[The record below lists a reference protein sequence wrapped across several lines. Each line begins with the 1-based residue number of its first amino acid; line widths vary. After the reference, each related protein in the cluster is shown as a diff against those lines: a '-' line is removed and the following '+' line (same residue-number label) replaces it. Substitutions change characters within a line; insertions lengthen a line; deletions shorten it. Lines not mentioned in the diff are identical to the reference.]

1 MASTIQ
7 VDKITDLGGNTII
20 SSNGSGTFTS
30 NLPASAPNV
39 STATGTLPI
48 ANGGTG
54 AATLAAAGLAN
65 TPAFAAYLATDSDQ
79 SISDSTT
86 TKIEF
91 EAERFDT
98 AGAFDT
104 STHRFTV
111 PAGQGGKYY
120 IVVKAKCSS
129 SQQNDIVGI
138 YIHIYKNGS
147 SYHSVGYTGAGFI
160 SGTKYPILG
169 MGILCSSVL
178 ELAAG
183 DYVEGYGYIKT
194 NGAGTPKFQEGD
206 DAATYMEGFKLIG

>member
-1 MASTIQ
+1 MGTLF
-7 VDKITDLGGNTII
+7 VDKLDPQ
-20 SSNGSGTFTS
+20 SGTSLEIGSSGDTITIPS
-30 NLPASAPNV
+30 G
-39 STATGTLPI
+39 ATITNNGTQTGF
-48 ANGGTG
+48 GGT
-54 AATLAAAGLAN
+54 N

-120 IVVKAKCSS
+120 IVVKAKCGS
-129 SQQNDIVGI
+129 SQQNDIVGVFV
-138 YIHIYKNGS
+138 HIYKNGS
-147 SYHSVGYTGAGFI
+147 SYHSVGMTGAGFI

-169 MGILCSSVL
+169 IGVLCSSVL
-178 ELAAG
+178 ELGVG

-194 NGAGTPKFQEGD
+194 NGSGTPKFQEGD
-206 DAATYMEGFKLIG
+206 DASTYMEGFKLVE

>member
-1 MASTIQ
+1 MVSKIKVNEIIKQSGSTI
-7 VDKITDLGGNTII
+7 TIGESGDTI
-20 SSNGSGTFTS
+20 SIPSG
-30 NLPASAPNV
+30 
-39 STATGTLPI
+39 
-48 ANGGTG
+48 
-54 AATLAAAGLAN
+54 ATLNSAGTNTLTGISN
-65 TPAFAAYLATDSDQ
+65 TPAFAAYLANDSDQ

-91 EAERFDT
+91 EEERFDT

-120 IVVKAKCSS
+120 IVVKVKCGST
-129 SQQNDIVGI
+129 QQNDIVGAFV
-138 YIHIYKNGS
+138 HIYKNGS

-169 MGILCSSVL
+169 MGVLCSSVL
-178 ELAAG
+178 ELAEG
-183 DYVEGYGYIKT
+183 DYIEGYGYIKT

-206 DAATYMEGFKLIG
+206 DASTYMEGFKLIGA

>member
-1 MASTIQ
+1 MVSQIKVNEIIKQSGSTI
-7 VDKITDLGGNTII
+7 TIGESGDTI
-20 SSNGSGTFTS
+20 SIPSG
-30 NLPASAPNV
+30 
-39 STATGTLPI
+39 
-48 ANGGTG
+48 
-54 AATLAAAGLAN
+54 ATLNSAGTNTLTGISN
-65 TPAFAAYLATDSDQ
+65 TPAFAAYLANDSDQ

-86 TKIEF
+86 TKIQF

-98 AGAFDT
+98 AGAYDT
-104 STHRFTV
+104 SNYRFTC
-111 PAGQGGKYY
+111 PTGQAGKYY

-138 YIHIYKNGS
+138 YVHIYKNGS

-169 MGILCSSVL
+169 MGVLCSSVL
-178 ELAAG
+178 ELAEG
-183 DYVEGYGYIKT
+183 DYIEGYGYIKT

>member
-65 TPAFAAYLATDSDQ
+65 TPAFAAYLSTDSAQ

-86 TKIEF
+86 TKIQF
-91 EAERFDT
+91 DAERIDT
-98 AGAFDT
+98 AGAYDT
-104 STHRFTV
+104 TNYKFVV
-111 PAGQGGKYY
+111 PSGQAGKYF
-120 IVVKAKCSS
+120 IVCKVKCGS
-129 SQQNDIVGI
+129 SQQNDIVGA
-138 YIHIYKNGS
+138 YVHIYKNGAT
-147 SYHSVGYTGAGFI
+147 YHSVGYTGAGFI

-169 MGILCSSVL
+169 MGLLCSTVID
-178 ELAAG
+178 LAVN
-183 DYVEGYGYIKT
+183 DYIEGYGYIKT
-194 NGAGTPKFQEGD
+194 NGSGTPKFQEGND
-206 DAATYMEGFKLIG
+206 QSTWIEGFKLL

>member
-1 MASTIQ
+1 MGTLF
-7 VDKITDLGGNTII
+7 VDKLDPQ
-20 SSNGSGTFTS
+20 SGTALEIGSSGDTITIPS
-30 NLPASAPNV
+30 G
-39 STATGTLPI
+39 ATITNNGTQTGF
-48 ANGGTG
+48 GGT
-54 AATLAAAGLAN
+54 N

-91 EAERFDT
+91 EEERFDT

-120 IVVKAKCSS
+120 IVVKVKCGST
-129 SQQNDIVGI
+129 QQNDIVGAFV
-138 YIHIYKNGS
+138 HIYKNGS

-169 MGILCSSVL
+169 IGVLCSSVL
-178 ELAAG
+178 ELGVG

-194 NGAGTPKFQEGD
+194 NGSGTPKFQEGD
-206 DAATYMEGFKLIG
+206 DASTYMEGFKIIE

>member
-1 MASTIQ
+1 MGTLF
-7 VDKITDLGGNTII
+7 VDKLDPQ
-20 SSNGSGTFTS
+20 SGTALEIGSSGDTITIPS
-30 NLPASAPNV
+30 G
-39 STATGTLPI
+39 ATITNNGTQTGF
-48 ANGGTG
+48 GGT
-54 AATLAAAGLAN
+54 N

-120 IVVKAKCSS
+120 IVVKAKCGS
-129 SQQNDIVGI
+129 SQQNDIVGVFV
-138 YIHIYKNGS
+138 HIYKNGS
-147 SYHSVGYTGAGFI
+147 SYHSVGMTGAGFI

-169 MGILCSSVL
+169 IGVLCSSVL
-178 ELAAG
+178 ELGVG

-194 NGAGTPKFQEGD
+194 NGSGTPKFQEGD
-206 DAATYMEGFKLIG
+206 DASTYMEGFKLVE

>member
-1 MASTIQ
+1 MASTIY
-7 VDKITDLGGNTII
+7 VDKVDPA
-20 SSNGSGTFTS
+20 SGTALELGSSGDTLTVPS
-30 NLPASAPNV
+30 GATLAIASGGTLAN
-39 STATGTLPI
+39 SGTATGV
-48 ANGGTG
+48 GGT
-54 AATLAAAGLAN
+54 N

-120 IVVKAKCSS
+120 IVVKAKCGS
-129 SQQNDIVGI
+129 SQQNDIVGAFV
-138 YIHIYKNGS
+138 HIYKNGS
-147 SYHSVGYTGAGFI
+147 SYHSVGQTGAGFI

-169 MGILCSSVL
+169 MGVLCSSVL
-178 ELAAG
+178 ELAEG
-183 DYVEGYGYIKT
+183 DYIEGYGYIKT

-206 DAATYMEGFKLIG
+206 DAATYMEGFKIIE

>member
-1 MASTIQ
+1 MGTLF
-7 VDKITDLGGNTII
+7 VDKLDPQ
-20 SSNGSGTFTS
+20 SGTSLEIGSSGDTITIPS
-30 NLPASAPNV
+30 G
-39 STATGTLPI
+39 ATITNNGTQTGF
-48 ANGGTG
+48 GGT
-54 AATLAAAGLAN
+54 N

-120 IVVKAKCSS
+120 IVVKAKCGS
-129 SQQNDIVGI
+129 SQQNDIVGVFV
-138 YIHIYKNGS
+138 HIYKNGS
-147 SYHSVGYTGAGFI
+147 SYHSVGMTGAGFI

-169 MGILCSSVL
+169 IGVLCSSVL
-178 ELAAG
+178 ELGVG

-194 NGAGTPKFQEGD
+194 NGSGTPKFQEGD
-206 DAATYMEGFKLIG
+206 DASTYMEGFKIIE

>member
-1 MASTIQ
+1 MVSQLKVNEIIKQSGSSITIGESG
-7 VDKITDLGGNTII
+7 DTISI
-20 SSNGSGTFTS
+20 PSG
-30 NLPASAPNV
+30 
-39 STATGTLPI
+39 
-48 ANGGTG
+48 
-54 AATLAAAGLAN
+54 ATLNSAGTNTLTGISN
-65 TPAFAAYLATDSDQ
+65 TPAFAAYLANDSDQ

-86 TKIEF
+86 TKIQF

-98 AGAFDT
+98 AGAYDT
-104 STHRFTV
+104 SNYRFTC
-111 PAGQGGKYY
+111 PTGQAGKYY

-138 YIHIYKNGS
+138 YVHIYKNGS

-169 MGILCSSVL
+169 MGVLCSSVL
-178 ELAAG
+178 ELAEG
-183 DYVEGYGYIKT
+183 DYIEGYGYIKT